1 LVTVQVALAFVLLI
15 GAGLLFASFR
25 QLLAVDP
32 GFKAEHVLTGVVGLP
47 NARYTN
53 DTQRVAA
60 VQRAL
65 ERLRSLP
72 GVEAAGV
79 TTSLPFAYG
88 SPSSA
93 LFAEG
98 YAMQPGESIISPNI
112 LRVTPG
118 YFEALGVP
126 LKRGRYFSDSD
137 VAGAPRAV
145 IIDERLA
152 RHFWPNMDPIGRRMY
167 QPENA
172 SEVTVG
178 PNTKWLTVVG
188 VVAAMKQQALIEDK
202 GAQLGAFYLPFAQSA
217 DGSAGFVIKTN
228 GDPVPMTNM
237 IQQALGG
244 IDPELKLGDVKV
256 MPERIEQSLHARRTP
271 MLLSL
276 GFGMI
281 ALLLASIGI
290 YGVLAYQVTQR
301 TREIGIRM
309 ALGSNAA
316 GVLRLILREGA
327 LLVCVGLAVGLIGAV
342 ALREVI
348 ASQLYGVGV
357 LDPAVL
363 ASVCAVLL
371 IAALL
376 ACVVPARRASRVDPV
391 VALAQ
396 Q

>member
-1 LVTVQVALAFVLLI
+1 
-15 GAGLLFASFR
+15 
-25 QLLAVDP
+25 
-32 GFKAEHVLTGVVGLP
+32 
-47 NARYTN
+47 
-53 DTQRVAA
+53 
-60 VQRAL
+60 
-65 ERLRSLP
+65 
-72 GVEAAGV
+72 
-79 TTSLPFAYG
+79 
-88 SPSSA
+88 
-93 LFAEG
+93 
-98 YAMQPGESIISPNI
+98 
-112 LRVTPG
+112 VTPG
-118 YFEALGVP
+118 YFEALSVP
-126 LKRGRYFSDSD
+126 LKRGRFFSDND

-152 RHFWPNMDPIGRRMY
+152 HHYWPNADPVGRRMY

-217 DGSAGFVIKTN
+217 DGSAGFVIKTT
-228 GDPVPMTNM
+228 GDPAPMTNM
-237 IQQALGG
+237 IQQALGT
-244 IDPELKLGDVKV
+244 IDPELKMGDVKV

-271 MLLSL
+271 MVLSL

-290 YGVLAYQVTQR
+290 YGVLAYQVSQR

-327 LLVCVGLAVGLIGAV
+327 LLVCIGLVIGLVAAV

-357 LDPAVL
+357 LDPVVL
-363 ASVCAVLL
+363 ASVCAVLVV
-371 IAALL
+371 AALL

-396 Q
+396 QQ